1 MAEENTFQFFGS
13 GPSLESPRE
22 RSFLDYATDVPVG
35 VAKGLSQATKGL
47 LQLGAMPIDYI
58 GNTDLINKIDEIWPT
73 IQTDTALGD
82 ITSVITQFGVPA
94 TGAIKIANGLMKLNK
109 ASQMKKLSS
118 IPSLS
123 GKGAE
128 LAKRAGFYGSIGGIT
143 DFAVSTPGD
152 MKTLSETLGYGED
165 YKGGELRGRERV
177 VEDFKEK
184 IKFGAEGAV
193 LGGGITA
200 ALPVAGTL
208 GVKFGLMAAKPVG
221 YVGGQALRAL
231 DFTVFNP
238 VGKLFGTE
246 TAGTATRFVGEKI
259 DKGLTKLGEKLG
271 TGKFDDWKYLS
282 ANKNAP
288 LRDRLRNKLYYIQKM
303 FQSDGVMGPEVG
315 GLLRKSEDLR
325 QANEK
330 TLIRLMDDVDAKFKD
345 IANNYTIKL
354 PKYFEGT
361 NIKPI
366 TAVDDVMRD
375 KNSQTMFQYLQ
386 APKKLNPAQLKAG
399 ELDEAILLSRLP
411 KEVHGPAKEIKEIIR
426 TLGKEYGQLL
436 QQSPLKAV
444 REFGTQIMTNGDV
457 YLKQVYSAMKNKAYK
472 FDPTKIK
479 GAKNFY
485 INNII
490 KKNADLQEEVADL
503 AKVKGISQEQA
514 LEEFADAQM
523 KQVQKSLIQ
532 SNRAPDTVFNQIAK
546 TFRIPTTALRDDA
559 GNLIKDEAGNVITK
573 QERVLQA
580 GEDVRNLIAKQMGD
594 DFSPVTKAFLEPAQ
608 DYRAAVTDTFMQM
621 GQQIYKKRFFDE
633 LAKTGLR
640 SGLFFKSPTQAVALG
655 KNTDNLV
662 HVKPS
667 YGQYNEMFQSPLFT
681 SGKSLDGGVDG
692 LMTTPEIANAIRG
705 VDNQLSTLYS
715 LPLYKALMSVKAA
728 GQIGK
733 TVFSPMTQ
741 IRNVST
747 ASFFALASGLIG
759 GKVSLGTAFKLLADD
774 LFPRAG
780 GRRIKVEEVARQ
792 MSDRIRRGVVDQNI
806 EVNEIKNILNR
817 AKDGKLSMSG
827 LMDNPVVKKAFDLY
841 QGGDNVW
848 KIYADDF
855 YQDALGSAF
864 KFNPKNLSQDAA
876 LKENLNEWFT
886 TVAKTGPVFDNA
898 GNALRPD
905 LFSGGYMNADEL
917 LKDAS
922 AYLVTNTIPTYSK
935 VPEIIKV
942 IRNLPLGNF
951 IAFPAEILRTGG
963 HLLTIG
969 ARELTSTNPFI
980 RQMGARRLLG
990 TSAVFGG
997 VGKII
1002 QETAEGLTG
1011 VDQETMDAFQ
1021 RSFGPEY
1028 QKNSTLIP
1036 LTSPDAKGQFKYFNF
1051 SYTNPYDSLVRPVN
1065 AVLNAVGDGTLTK
1078 ESADRIAFQA
1088 LFGDTGPGGTG
1099 NPGALSEF
1107 LQPFI
1112 SESIGAEALIDI
1124 SPVLGRGGETREG
1137 RKVYFDSDSALKK
1150 IDSSLAHVFKSLE
1163 PGATRSARRVW
1174 KGVTQDFTDY
1184 GTMYDSKTE
1193 AAALLTGLRVEQA
1206 KPLVS
1211 MPFIITSFG
1220 KDQRDL
1226 GARFARDAYSATTT
1240 SEQKLAAYKN
1250 FLIDS
1255 YENQSLMHQV
1265 IKDAR
1270 TMNVPGND
1278 IRNVLQTRLKNK
1290 KQTNE
1295 LINGFFRAPGYS
1307 EERFNALVERIRSES
1322 PIAAVEQQIQINNL
1336 TSQMDILRTSMNNTK
1351 LVDRPYFENLLNL
1364 FISPATTSTRIFD
1377 EIELGRGT
1385 GIEQVAELDP
1395 AQEIGTPVSGQ
1406 VVQQSAQVNQPTLSL
1421 GEKFNILFR

>member
-1 MAEENTFQFFGS
+1 MAEDNTFQFFGS
-13 GPSLESPRE
+13 GPSLEEPRDK
-22 RSFLDYATDVPVG
+22 SFLNYATDIPVG
-35 VAKGLSQATKGL
+35 VAKGLSQAVKGL
-47 LQLGAMPIDYI
+47 VQLGAMPIDYI
-58 GNTDLINKIDEIWPT
+58 GDTNLLNKIDEIWPT

-109 ASQMKKLSS
+109 ASQMKRLSS

-208 GVKFGLMAAKPVG
+208 GVKLGLMAAKPVG

-246 TAGTATRFVGEKI
+246 TAGVATRFVGEKV
-259 DKGLTKLGEKLG
+259 DKGLGKLAEKLG
-271 TGKFDDWKYLS
+271 TNTFDDWKFMS

-288 LRDRLRNKLYYIQKM
+288 LKERLKNKLYYIQKM

-325 QANEK
+325 QADEK
-330 TLIRLMDDVDAKFKD
+330 KLIRLMDDVDAKFKD
-345 IANNYTIKL
+345 IANNYTVKL

-375 KNSQTMFQYLQ
+375 KNSQTMFQYLK
-386 APKKLNPAQLKAG
+386 APKKLNSAQVKAG
-399 ELDEAILLSRLP
+399 DLDEATLLGRLP
-411 KEVHGPAKEIKEIIR
+411 KEVHGPVKEIKNTIR

-436 QQSPLKAV
+436 QESPLKAV

-472 FDPTKIK
+472 FDPVKVK
-479 GAKNFY
+479 GAKEFFIKNV
-485 INNII
+485 IN
-490 KKNADLQEEVADL
+490 KSDDLKADIAEVA
-503 AKVKGISQEQA
+503 KIKNISEAQA
-514 LEEFADAQM
+514 LEDFAENQM
-523 KQVQKSLIQ
+523 KQLKTSLIQ
-532 SNRAPDTVFNQIAK
+532 SNRSPDTVFNQIAK
-546 TFRIPTTALRDDA
+546 TFRIPTTALRD
-559 GNLIKDEAGNVITK
+559 EAGNVIKDQSGKIVTK
-573 QERVLQA
+573 QEKLLQV
-580 GEDVRNLIAKQMGD
+580 GEDVRNVVAKQMGD
-594 DFSPVTKAFLEPAQ
+594 DFSPVTKAFLEPAD

-621 GQQIYKKRFFDE
+621 AQQNYKKRFFDQ
-633 LAKTGLR
+633 LAKSGLQT
-640 SGLFFKSPTQAVALG
+640 GLFFKSPTQATALG

-662 HVKPS
+662 HVKQS
-667 YGQYNEMFQSPLFT
+667 FGQYNEMFQSPLFNTGKTLEGGT
-681 SGKSLDGGVDG
+681 SGL
-692 LMTTPEIANAIRG
+692 LTTPEIAQAIRG
-705 VDNQLSTLYS
+705 IDNQLSSLYA

-759 GKVSLGTAFKLLADD
+759 GKVSLGTSFKLLADD

-780 GRRIKVEEVARQ
+780 GKRIKTEDVANQ
-792 MSDRIRRGVVDQNI
+792 MADRIRRGVVDQNI

-827 LMDNPVVKKAFDLY
+827 LMENPIVKKAFDLY

-855 YQDALGSAF
+855 YQDALGTAF

-886 TVAKTGPVFDNA
+886 TVAKTGPVFDGA

-905 LFSGGYMNADEL
+905 LFSGGYMNSGEL

-922 AYLVTNTIPTYSK
+922 SYLVTNTIPTYSK

-951 IAFPAEILRTGG
+951 IAFPAEILRTGA
-963 HLLTIG
+963 HLITIG

-990 TSAVFGG
+990 TTAVFGG
-997 VGKII
+997 VGKIV

-1011 VDQETMDAFQ
+1011 VDQETMEAFQ
-1021 RSFGPEY
+1021 RSFGPDY
-1028 QKNSTLIP
+1028 QRNSTLIP
-1036 LTSPDAKGQFKYFNF
+1036 LTSPNAKGNFKYFNF
-1051 SYTNPYDSLVRPVN
+1051 SYTNPYDSLVRPAN
-1065 AVLNAVGDGTLTK
+1065 AIINAYANGSLTK
-1078 ESADRIAFQA
+1078 QSVGEKTYNAFFA
-1088 LFGDTGPGGTG
+1088 GLGGG
-1099 NPGALSEF
+1099 RGSKGAITEF
-1107 LQPFI
+1107 LDPFI
-1112 SESIGAEALIDI
+1112 SESIGAEAIADLT
-1124 SPVLGRGGETREG
+1124 VRRGRTKEG
-1137 RKVYFDSDSALKK
+1137 RQIYFESDDALGV
-1150 IDSSLAHVFKSLE
+1150 IDKSLAHLFSSLE

-1174 KGVTQDFTDY
+1174 KGVTQDFSDY

-1193 AAALLTGLRVEQA
+1193 AAALLTGLRVEEA
-1206 KPLVS
+1206 KPLIS
-1211 MPFIITSFG
+1211 IPFIITSFG
-1220 KDQRDL
+1220 KDQRDI
-1226 GARFARDAYSATTT
+1226 GAKFGRNAYSVNTTT
-1240 SEQKLAAYKN
+1240 EQKLAAYKE
-1250 FLIDS
+1250 FLVDT

-1270 TMNVPGND
+1270 TMRVPSND
-1278 IRNVLQTRLKNK
+1278 IKNVLQTRLKNK
-1290 KQTNE
+1290 KQTTE
-1295 LINGFFRAPGYS
+1295 LINGFYRAPGYS
-1307 EERFNALVERIRSES
+1307 EERFDALINRIRIDS
-1322 PIAAVEQQIQINNL
+1322 PIRAVEEDIKINNL
-1336 TSQMDILRTSMNNTK
+1336 KSQMDVLRVSMNNTK
-1351 LVDRPYFENLLNL
+1351 LVDKPYFENLLNL
-1364 FISPATTSTRIFD
+1364 FLSPATTSTRVFD
-1377 EIELGRGT
+1377 EIELGGGT

-1406 VVQQSAQVNQPTLSL
+1406 VVQQSAPVNQP
-1421 GEKFNILFR
+1421 GVFEKFFPRGIFN